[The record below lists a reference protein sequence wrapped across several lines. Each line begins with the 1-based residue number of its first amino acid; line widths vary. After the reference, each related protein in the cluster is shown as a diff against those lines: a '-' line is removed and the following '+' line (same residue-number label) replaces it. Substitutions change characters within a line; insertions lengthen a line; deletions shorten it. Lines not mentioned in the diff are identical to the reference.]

1 VRSHPDTT
9 ARRYPRS
16 REGACGERTDKHSAP
31 LSGAAGKAGGP
42 VSRSLV
48 HLNLWLLGGLMVIG
62 IPLVTVA
69 LQATIRRLA
78 PDIVKG
84 EHNDV
89 AGFLIAVVG
98 VVYAV
103 TLAFIV
109 IVTWEGYRE
118 ARTAVLQE
126 AGSLRSLYRD
136 SRGLPEPARSQ
147 LGTLAVQYGQ
157 EVATGGW
164 DALDQGEGSP
174 VAFGLITE
182 MFDLLA
188 GVSPTTPAHETFL
201 AEALGNL
208 DELAEQR
215 AERISVSEAGLLP
228 ILWAAIIIGGGV
240 TVGFA
245 LLFGVSDVRL
255 HFVMV
260 AAFATVLALQIFV
273 ILVLSHPFSGDLAVS
288 PEPFLRVVRDFG

>member
-1 VRSHPDTT
+1 M
-9 ARRYPRS
+9 
-16 REGACGERTDKHSAP
+16 
-31 LSGAAGKAGGP
+31 
-42 VSRSLV
+42 SRSLV
-48 HLNLWLLGGLMVIG
+48 HLNLWALGSLLVVG
-62 IPLVTVA
+62 IPLLTVA
-69 LQATIRRLA
+69 LQATVRRLA

-118 ARTAVLQE
+118 ARDTVHLE

-136 SRGLPEPARSQ
+136 SQALPEPTRSQ
-147 LGTLAVQYGQ
+147 LGALALRYGE
-157 EVATGGW
+157 EVSAGEW
-164 DALDQGEGSP
+164 AALDDGEGSRA
-174 VAFGLITE
+174 AFDLITQ
-182 MFDLLA
+182 MFATLA
-188 GVSPTTPAHETFL
+188 ASQPATPTQEAFL
-201 AEALGNL
+201 SEALARLN
-208 DELAEQR
+208 EVAEGR
-215 AERISVSEAGLLP
+215 AERISVAEEGLLS

-245 LLFGVSDVRL
+245 LLFGVSDQRL
-255 HFVMV
+255 HFLMV
-260 AAFATVLALQIFV
+260 GAFATVLALQIFV

-288 PEPFLRVVRDFG
+288 PDPFVRVVQDFGG

>member
-1 VRSHPDTT
+1 M
-9 ARRYPRS
+9 S
-16 REGACGERTDKHSAP
+16 R
-31 LSGAAGKAGGP
+31 
-42 VSRSLV
+42 VLV
-48 HLNLWLLGGLMVIG
+48 QWNLWLLGTLLVVGL
-62 IPLVTVA
+62 PLVTVA
-69 LQATIRRLA
+69 LQAMVRRLA
-78 PDIVKG
+78 PDIVRG

-109 IVTWEGYRE
+109 IVTWEGYRQ
-118 ARTAVLQE
+118 ARTEVLRE

-147 LGTLAVQYGQ
+147 LGTLAVQYGR
-157 EVATGGW
+157 EVATDGW
-164 DALDQGEGSP
+164 DALDRGEGSP
-174 VAFGLITE
+174 VAFDLITR
-182 MFDLLA
+182 MFDALA
-188 GVSPTTPAHETFL
+188 GASPTTPAQETFL
-201 AEALGNL
+201 GEALGNL

-215 AERISVSEAGLLP
+215 AERISVAEEGLLP

-255 HFVMV
+255 HFLMV
-260 AAFATVLALQIFV
+260 GAFATVLALQIFV

-288 PEPFLRVVRDFG
+288 PEPFLRVVRDFGG